1 MTTGCD
7 SHFLKANQVK
17 DEAVLAALLVGP

>member
-17 DEAVLAALLVGP
+17 DEAVLAALLVDP